1 MKENVHTVKM
11 LDLIVSDSMTDIF
24 IVMNYVSADLSKV
37 LRQEDTDMEESHTVE
52 LLFKMLCAL
61 NFIHLANVIHRD
73 LKPGNF
79 LVSAEC
85 EVFLCDFGL
94 ARTLPKIEK
103 TKKDYS
109 REKMAEKLKE
119 L

>member
-1 MKENVHTVKM
+1 MTENVHTVKI

-24 IVMNYVSADLSKV
+24 MVMNYVENDLSSV
-37 LRQEDTDMEESHTVE
+37 LSHKDPVIQEDHVVH
-52 LLFKMLCAL
+52 LLFKMVCAL

-73 LKPGNF
+73 INPGNI
-79 LVSAEC
+79 LVNEDC
-85 EVFLCDFGL
+85 EVFLCDFGIS
-94 ARTLPKIEK
+94 RTLPKIEK
-103 TKKDYS
+103 MKKDYS